1 MRSEVEHPVEEYT
14 AAAGALIERIG
25 RSQAASIARAAEI
38 VADVVAR
45 DGIVY
50 TFGSGHSSLIA
61 TEFYYRAGGMACY
74 DVIPDRAFGK
84 AELLEGYA
92 SALMEAHPL
101 SARDALIVISNSG
114 RNPLPIEM
122 AHEARRRGAPTIGI
136 TALDHSRQVDS
147 RHSSGQKLYMVCD
160 VVIDTCV
167 SLGDAVVNLGGNG
180 KRVGAV
186 STIAGAFIA
195 SAITVEAAAC
205 CLKRGL
211 DPKLFVS
218 SNTNDGK
225 QRNRELL
232 EFVKVRTR
240 GL

>member
-1 MRSEVEHPVEEYT
+1 VEQPADQY
-14 AAAGALIERIG
+14 AAAVQALVEKIQGTQGAN
-25 RSQAASIARAAEI
+25 IARAAEV

-74 DVIPDRAFGK
+74 DPIPDRAFGK

-92 SALMEAHPL
+92 AALMEAHPL
-101 SARDALIVISNSG
+101 GAKDALIVISNSG

-122 AHEARRRGAPTIGI
+122 AQEARRRGAPTIGI
-136 TALDHSRQVDS
+136 TALAHSQHVDS

-167 SLGDAVVNLGGNG
+167 PLGDAVVDLGGSTR
-180 KRVGAV
+180 RVGAV

-195 SAITVEAAAC
+195 SAITVQAAAC
-205 CLKRGL
+205 CLQRGL

-218 SNTNDGK
+218 SNTNDGRA
-225 QRNRELL
+225 RNKELL
-232 EFVKVRTR
+232 EFVKTRTR